1 MSIYDY
7 KVTLENG
14 DSYSLDKYKGHPMI
28 IVNTATKCGFAPQF
42 EQLEAIYKKY
52 QDQGLIILGFPS
64 DQFHQEL
71 ADGQAAA
78 EACRTQW
85 GVTFPMHQMIK
96 VNGSDAD
103 PLFKYLKGEAFGML
117 GGAIKWNFTKFLVDG
132 EGNVVE
138 RVAPKTNPDKMVPAI
153 EKVLAQ

>member
-78 EACRTQW
+78 AACRTQW

-138 RVAPKTNPDKMVPAI
+138 RVAPKTNPDKMIPAI

>member
-138 RVAPKTNPDKMVPAI
+138 RVAPKTNPDKMIPAI